1 MKNWDV
7 VWWLDSMLPVVQIFS
22 DLLEH
27 FVTFHDL
34 FTRPYRY
41 LWTDV
46 PLLLHIKIK
55 MIFNKSEIISKPPHI
70 HGNDLCNN

>member
-1 MKNWDV
+1 M
-7 VWWLDSMLPVVQIFS
+7 WWLDSMLPVVQIFS

-41 LWTDV
+41 L
-46 PLLLHIKIK
+46 
-55 MIFNKSEIISKPPHI
+55 
-70 HGNDLCNN
+70 